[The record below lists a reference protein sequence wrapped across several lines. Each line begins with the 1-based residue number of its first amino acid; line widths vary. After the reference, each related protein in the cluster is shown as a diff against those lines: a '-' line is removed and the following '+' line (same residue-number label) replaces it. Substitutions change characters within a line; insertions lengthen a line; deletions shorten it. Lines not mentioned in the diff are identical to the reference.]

1 MSTTTVKALSK
12 HAMNSL
18 LLFVFAFACSEKKLG
33 PDDVEYRKDE
43 NGSQILYEI
52 GAKEPFGTGKEAFVV
67 GKHPN
72 GKKHFE
78 ISSDPELYLF
88 FCFGCNVELY
98 ICIVS
103 LKSTESQLMH
113 R

>member
-1 MSTTTVKALSK
+1 
-12 HAMNSL
+12 MNSL

-78 ISSDPELYLF
+78 ISFLNGLKDGPFNFWQKTNFLLSAVPLRRAKEMVYL
-88 FCFGCNVELY
+88 
-98 ICIVS
+98 S
-103 LKSTESQLMH
+103 LTEK
-113 R
+113 

>member
-33 PDDVEYRKDE
+33 PEDVEYRKDE

-78 ISSDPELYLF
+78 ISFLNGLKDGPFNFWQKNELPLISGSF
-88 FCFGCNVELY
+88 KEG
-98 ICIVS
+98 
-103 LKSTESQLMH
+103 K
-113 R
+113 